1 MTSRLELTDVL
12 ADLYLQTPSE
22 FVSVRSDR
30 VRAARGD
37 GDAELARRIGRLPKP
52 SVAAWLANLLAARRT
67 AEVDEL
73 VDLGALIRDAEKNL
87 DAAEM
92 RQLGKQRL
100 QLIRAL
106 AQQGK
111 QLASEAGQK
120 VSPAAM
126 LELEQTLHA
135 AMSDPAAAD
144 AVRSGRLLR
153 SLASNGIEPVDVDDA
168 VALPEVAVARASR
181 PVLSVVEKKPSARA
195 VAEAEKKADDA
206 LARVAEA
213 DAERAAIREKRTALA
228 GRRAEL
234 ARERDDLAERL
245 SALDRE
251 LASTEREENALSR
264 DAASADHRADVATR
278 AAERATERLRS
289 LRKA

>member
-12 ADLYLQTPSE
+12 ADLYLQTPSA
-22 FVSVRSDR
+22 FVSVRTER
-30 VRAARGD
+30 VKSARND

-52 SVAAWLANLLAARRT
+52 SVAAWLANLLTARRT
-67 AEVDEL
+67 AELDDL
-73 VDLGALIRDAEKNL
+73 VELGALIRDAEKNL

-111 QLASEAGQK
+111 KLAGEAGQK
-120 VSPAAM
+120 VSPAAL

-153 SLASNGIEPVDVDDA
+153 SLTSNGIEPVDVDDA
-168 VALPEVAVARASR
+168 VALPEVALPRAAR
-181 PVLSVVEKKPSARA
+181 PVLTVVEKKPPARV
-195 VAEAEKKADDA
+195 VAEAEKKAEEA

-213 DAERAAIREKRTALA
+213 DAERAAIRDKRTALA

-234 ARERDDLAERL
+234 TGEREELAEQL

-251 LASTEREENALSR
+251 LAKAERDEIALGR
-264 DAASADHRADVATR
+264 EAASADHRADVAAR

-289 LRKA
+289 LRKG